1 MLVWSDHT
9 TKKSKTSVVIV
20 IVGVV
25 TSTHPSI
32 HLSVVIV
39 ILGIS
44 RPLLFDIDLSV
55 AFEGADDDLV
65 GAVSQMRKLYKINEG
80 MFNIDMF

>member
-9 TKKSKTSVVIV
+9 NKKSKTSVVIV
-20 IVGVV
+20 IFGI
-25 TSTHPSI
+25 SIDIHPFI

-65 GAVSQMRKLYKINEG
+65 GAVGQMRKLYKINEG
-80 MFNIDMF
+80 MFNIDM

>member
-1 MLVWSDHT
+1 MDDLSKSSLKFCC

-20 IVGVV
+20 I
-25 TSTHPSI
+25 
-32 HLSVVIV
+32 
-39 ILGIS
+39 LGIP

-65 GAVSQMRKLYKINEG
+65 GAVGQMRKLYKINEG
-80 MFNIDMF
+80 MFNIDM

>member
-1 MLVWSDHT
+1 MLGPPVSADNLF
-9 TKKSKTSVVIV
+9 IF
-20 IVGVV
+20 
-25 TSTHPSI
+25 
-32 HLSVVIV
+32 SVVIV

-65 GAVSQMRKLYKINEG
+65 GAVGQMRKLYKINEG
-80 MFNIDMF
+80 MFNIDM

>member
-1 MLVWSDHT
+1 MH
-9 TKKSKTSVVIV
+9 VI
-20 IVGVV
+20 IVGVI

-32 HLSVVIV
+32 QLSVVIC
-39 ILGIS
+39 
-44 RPLLFDIDLSV
+44 RIDLSV

-65 GAVSQMRKLYKINEG
+65 GAVGQMRKLYKINEG